1 MNKLIITIALMAL
14 SQAAMSEEK
23 NTLERAQEV
32 VQQMRDAADKEYA
45 KGVSERNELHQW
57 PDAAAAVKRIQV
69 RYNLLKKIQANGQSN
84 YDYYV
89 RHIGWCWWYRPC
101 EEDHMIANY
110 WKVLRDNSYRHL
122 TVAETWIKPKGVT
135 MLDELTRAK
144 YHLKLVKEEKEWAL
158 LYKGLV
164 DRSFSDHGY
173 KPWAALTVNT
183 VNADIVK
190 AESAVTRA
198 DNRVDAVSDKS
209 LDKIRQSKYE
219 QADTYLRRQRSIYK
233 AEQDAIAWGKEK
245 EKERELER
253 EKAAREAEKAAREA
267 EQAIVDRENEFL
279 QSMMNM
285 LYGTEQGGSE

>member
-1 MNKLIITIALMAL
+1 MKKLIITIALMAL

-45 KGVSERNELHQW
+45 KGVAKRDELQQW

-69 RYNLLKKIQANGQSN
+69 RYKLLKKIQANGQSN

-89 RHIGWCWWYRPC
+89 GHIGWCWWHRPC

-122 TVAETWIKPKGVT
+122 TVAKTWIKPDGVT

-158 LYKGLV
+158 LYKDLV

-190 AESAVTRA
+190 AKSAVTRA
-198 DNRVDAVSDKS
+198 DNRVDAASDKA
-209 LDKIRQSKYE
+209 LEKVKQSKYE
-219 QADTYLRRQRSIYK
+219 QADTYLKRQRSIYK
-233 AEQDAIAWGKEK
+233 AEQDAIAWEK
-245 EKERELER
+245 EREKERERERELER

-267 EQAIVDRENEFL
+267 EQAIADRENEFL
-279 QSMMNM
+279 QSMMNL
-285 LYGTEQGGSE
+285 LYGT